1 MSNELANFG
10 DAASASVTRGAQ
22 HDETLG
28 IQGVYHVMCRDSEG
42 NIKWEDDAPNLV
54 TAVGKQ
60 ALFDYYFGATGTAG
74 GTASGANYLGLCGGT
89 ATYTAAD
96 TMSSHTWTEVGG
108 TNAPTYSG
116 TRKTPAFSAATSA
129 NPSVL
134 STSAAV
140 VFSMTGSG
148 TVYGA
153 FINVGGSTAIDN
165 TTGTLFSIGAFTAG
179 SKTVTSGD
187 TINVTYT
194 LSAAG

>member
-1 MSNELANFG
+1 MSSEITKLGDSFG
-10 DAASASVTRGAQ
+10 ASASYGGGST
-22 HDETLG
+22 ETVGLE
-28 IQGVYHVMCRDSEG
+28 GVYVATCFDADGNEKWSDTFENLTTNVGRKNLMDS
-42 NIKWEDDAPNLV
+42 
-54 TAVGKQ
+54 
-60 ALFDYYFGATGTAG
+60 YFGNVG
-74 GTASGANYLGLCGGT
+74 GGAIVMGLGGAN
-89 ATYTAAD
+89 ATPVFTPAYGD
-96 TMSSHTWTEVGG
+96 TQASHAGWFEVGG
-108 TNAPTYSG
+108 ANAPTYSG
-116 TRKTPAFSAATSA
+116 TRKTPSFSAATTA

-140 VFSMTGSG
+140 VFSMTSSG

>member
-1 MSNELANFG
+1 MSNEIVGMGDKFG
-10 DAASASVTRGAQ
+10 ASASFGGGA
-22 HDETLG
+22 EESVGLE
-28 IQGVYHVMCRDSEG
+28 GVYVATCYDADGNEKWSDTIENLTTNVGRKNLMDSYFANTGGGAIVMG
-42 NIKWEDDAPNLV
+42 L
-54 TAVGKQ
+54 G
-60 ALFDYYFGATGTAG
+60 GANGG
-74 GTASGANYLGLCGGT
+74 GTFTPAY
-89 ATYTAAD
+89 AD
-96 TMSSHTWTEVGG
+96 TQSSHAGWYEVGG
-108 TNAPTYSG
+108 ANAPTYSG
-116 TRKTPAFSAATSA
+116 TRKTPAFSAATTA

-134 STSAAV
+134 STSSAV

>member
-1 MSNELANFG
+1 MSAEITKMSDNFG
-10 DAASASVTRGAQ
+10 GSASFGGGSV
-22 HDETLG
+22 ETVGLE
-28 IQGVYHVMCRDSEG
+28 GVYVATCFDADG
-42 NIKWEDDAPNLV
+42 NEKWSDTIKNL
-54 TAVGKQ
+54 TTNVGR
-60 ALFDYYFGATGTAG
+60 ANLMNSYFGNTGG
-74 GTASGANYLGLCGGT
+74 GAIVMGLGGANGSSTFTPAY
-89 ATYTAAD
+89 AD
-96 TMSSHTWTEVGG
+96 TQSSHAGWYEVGG
-108 TNAPTYSG
+108 ANAPTYSG
-116 TRKTPAFSAATSA
+116 TRKTPSFSASTTA

-153 FINVGGSTAIDN
+153 FINVGGATTIDS
-165 TTGTLFSIGAFTAG
+165 TTGTLFSIGQFTAG

>member
-1 MSNELANFG
+1 MRSEITKIGDSFG
-10 DAASASVTRGAQ
+10 ASVSYGGGSL
-22 HDETLG
+22 ENVGLE
-28 IQGVYHVMCRDSEG
+28 GVYVATCYGADGIE
-42 NIKWEDDAPNLV
+42 KWSDTVENLTTNVGRASLNDA
-54 TAVGKQ
+54 
-60 ALFDYYFGATGTAG
+60 
-74 GTASGANYLGLCGGT
+74 YLGN
-89 ATYTAAD
+89 TAAGAIVMGLKGTGSAAYTD
-96 TMSSHTWTEVGG
+96 TQASHAGWLEVGA

-116 TRKTPAFSAATSA
+116 TRKTPTFSSATSA

-134 STSAAV
+134 STSSAV
-140 VFSMTGSG
+140 IFSMTSSG

-153 FINVGGSTAIDN
+153 FINIGGSSTIDS